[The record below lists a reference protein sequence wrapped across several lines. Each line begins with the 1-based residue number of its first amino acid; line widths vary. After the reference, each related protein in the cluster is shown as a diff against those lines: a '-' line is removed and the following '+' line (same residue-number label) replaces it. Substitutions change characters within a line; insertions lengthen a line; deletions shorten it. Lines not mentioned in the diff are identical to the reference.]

1 MADTKKFTRR
11 AAIGTGLSLLGAG
24 GAVLAAAPAAAATTV
39 RVMSWNIHGE
49 SVSIAGIASVI
60 EQYGVDVATLQE
72 VHRREDQ
79 DQVAL
84 LAGDLNLHI
93 SNNVHFGPSDLV
105 GPCDAPWTGSRAG
118 WAGNAVFSRYP
129 IVERVTKALSPASQ
143 DCPVK
148 RAMSGVRLN
157 VEGKVLRVFTTHL
170 TPGASAAALN
180 LRHAQ
185 TTTVVNYLTQSGPLL
200 LTGDFNDTPVSWV
213 TNRVPAM
220 PTTRHWGA
228 RGSTTSSTREPASVA
243 GSCPAPAT
251 PTTGRSSWTS
261 WSERSFQK
269 RPAKSSSDTWVTVSW
284 PSS

>member
-1 MADTKKFTRR
+1 VA
-11 AAIGTGLSLLGAG
+11 AG
-24 GAVLAAAPAAAATTV
+24 GAALTAAPAAAATTV

-49 SVSIAGIASVI
+49 SVSVSGVANVI
-60 EQYGVDVATLQE
+60 KQYGVDVATLQE

-84 LAGDLNLHI
+84 LAQSLSLHI
-93 SNNVHFGPSDLV
+93 SNNVHFGPSDRV

-129 IVERVTKALSPASQ
+129 IVERVTRPLSPDSQ

-157 VEGKVLRVFTTHL
+157 VGGKVLRVFTTHF

-185 TTTVVNYLTQSGPLL
+185 TTSVVNYLTQSGPLL
-200 LTGDFNDTPVSWV
+200 LTGDLNDTPVSWV
-213 TNRVPAM
+213 RNRVVDAGFVDAGGRYADD
-220 PTTRHWGA
+220 PTLGNA
-228 RGSTTSSTREPASVA
+228 RIDYIFYRGT
-243 GSCPAPAT
+243 
-251 PTTGRSSWTS
+251 
-261 WSERSFQK
+261 
-269 RPAKSSSDTWVTVSW
+269 TVSGGFV
-284 PSS
+284 PSPGLSDHRPVIMDVVV